1 MGRWNSLAN
10 FDLSQYSTVADRI
23 GLFAAEFPDF
33 RIETTEY
40 DILRD
45 GANYIRVKV
54 FIYKHKDDLH
64 PWTSGVSEERAS
76 KSFAIE
82 TAETS
87 AFGRALANANY
98 SAKLDSPRPSREEM
112 ERVNQNAITH
122 QVTGVMQ
129 PWSVDTP
136 ILESNVVSLGQGVD
150 IIKEQLG
157 GEIIDPS
164 PTCRHGRMQR
174 KEGIS
179 PKNQKPYKGWTCI
192 SKVRAEQCP
201 AIWDN

>member
-1 MGRWNSLAN
+1 MAN

-76 KSFAIE
+76 KAFAIE

-122 QVTGVMQ
+122 QVTAVVQ

>member
-76 KSFAIE
+76 KAFAIE

-179 PKNQKPYKGWTCI
+179 PKNQKPYKGWTCV
-192 SKVRAEQCP
+192 STNRNDQCK
-201 AIWDN
+201 AIWEN